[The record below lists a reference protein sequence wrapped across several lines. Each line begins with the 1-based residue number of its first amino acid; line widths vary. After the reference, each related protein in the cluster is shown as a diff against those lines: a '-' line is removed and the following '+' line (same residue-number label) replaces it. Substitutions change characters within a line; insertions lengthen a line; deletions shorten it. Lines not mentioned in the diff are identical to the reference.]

1 MKIIL
6 TSFIALCIPSFIYSQ
21 IFKKDTISLKYTTGF
36 YNNLL
41 YHNKI
46 IDEQANEKTK
56 LFSLEIKPYFT
67 YHFNNNIGVGILLS
81 YEFFSSNYYNK
92 KSLIECGLIARY
104 VVPVTINKP
113 LFKKIHFY
121 TEIGCYKTNYLMYS
135 ETVDTFIYKTI
146 TISENFIISN
156 KLDKMMV
163 CLPIGIQISIW
174 NGIYFDL
181 RWQYNIYIEGTNLNG
196 FTFGVGYR
204 INRKA

>member
-6 TSFIALCIPSFIYSQ
+6 TSLIALCIPSCIYSQ
-21 IFKKDTISLKYTTGF
+21 IFIKDTTSLKYSTGF

-41 YHNKI
+41 YHNEI
-46 IDEQANEKTK
+46 IDKQTNEKAK
-56 LFSLEIKPYFT
+56 LFSLEVKPYFT
-67 YHFNNNIGVGILLS
+67 YHFNNNIGIGFSFS
-81 YEFFSSNYYNK
+81 YEFFSSNYYKK

-104 VVPVTINKP
+104 VMPVTINKS
-113 LFKKIHFY
+113 LLKKIHFY
-121 TEIGCYKTNYLMYS
+121 VEIGYYKTNYLMCS

-146 TISENFIISN
+146 TINENFIISN
-156 KLDKMMV
+156 KLNKTMV
-163 CLPIGIQISIW
+163 CLPIGMQISIW

-181 RWQYNIYIEGTNLNG
+181 RWQYNIYIEGTNING